1 MTDAAVLPASATT
14 RRAVRAFGFG
24 ERTVV
29 LDTNVRRVL
38 TRVLVGQAVPTPHLT
53 AADRDSA
60 AAFLPSDA
68 AEAAVWNVGLM
79 ELGALVCTV
88 RTPDCEACPLAARC
102 AWLRAGKPADVGLRP
117 RDQPGPA
124 PTGRPAG
131 GSWRCSRES
140 AEPVPLA
147 VLGCAVAG
155 GAPGD
160 EAFGLP
166 GSIDRGTRAP
176 GAD

>member
-60 AAFLPSDA
+60 AAFLPTDA

-117 RDQPGPA
+117 RDQPWAGTDRQA
-124 PTGRPAG
+124 RGRIMAVL
-131 GSWRCSRES
+131 RES

-147 VLGCAVAG
+147 VLGCAVDG

-160 EAFGLP
+160 
-166 GSIDRGTRAP
+166 
-176 GAD
+176 

>member
-14 RRAVRAFGFG
+14 RRAVRALGFG

-88 RTPDCEACPLAARC
+88 RTPDCEACPLAARY

-117 RDQPGPA
+117 RDQPWAGTDRQA
-124 PTGRPAG
+124 RGRIMAAHPGVGRARSPRG
-131 GSWRCSRES
+131 ARVRRRRRRTRRLGLR
-140 AEPVPLA
+140 LA
-147 VLGCAVAG
+147 RV
-155 GAPGD
+155 D
-160 EAFGLP
+160 
-166 GSIDRGTRAP
+166 
-176 GAD
+176 